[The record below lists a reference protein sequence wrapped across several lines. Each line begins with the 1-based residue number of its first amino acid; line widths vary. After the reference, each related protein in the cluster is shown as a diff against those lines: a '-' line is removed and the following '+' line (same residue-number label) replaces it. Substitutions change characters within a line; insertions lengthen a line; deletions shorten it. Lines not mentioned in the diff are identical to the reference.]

1 MKSSGY
7 IIKTILGLIYI
18 VVIYFLLGYFG
29 HSVINGRP
37 EDVLLFS
44 AMVALIINMFLA
56 GFFETPRDV
65 IASSLNVMILMAPYL
80 KQENVWTNA
89 LFYYSIFCL
98 IVSILAVALYDP
110 EGSRTKNVISKY
122 FKQIAENFGNSKLLF
137 GLAIIGILISFYN
150 NQNMIF
156 YTISLGYV
164 LIISSKEIQELLYNS
179 IHFIW
184 RLFNK
189 QRLDIE
195 QPVGRLVAVQSKDT
209 FIIDLIDTKKRKQL
223 LHLFDFVEFRH
234 GAADNMFIRGFVID
248 RYALDSQQQ
257 IKVLMTTRDNKT
269 IHSNNEYEDNMV
281 YKISSDQVTPQDMA
295 ILNNFVGIVTERSD
309 ITKIRFEYSPN
320 KILTN
325 GSLLYVSVKA
335 NGNTDFESNYD
346 KVLYQVTQAVT
357 DIKQLEKGNETGLI
371 VATATQLGVWRNEQ
385 RNFENYGW
393 VPFVNSKVMIAND
406 VTGPE
411 PKNTEIELGTI
422 ENTSF
427 KVIVDINSLITHHTA
442 ILGTTGT
449 GKSVFSRNLIRQL
462 SEKNT
467 KIFCIDFTGDT
478 KQHLDCV
485 NVVDLAEEF
494 DGVEI
499 QILQKDYT
507 YLNKNKSLSEHIRNY
522 VEIQDAVFGK
532 TPKEAKFLERDI
544 KNFLKEKIKAFIA
557 DAGHNIGI
565 LEFSSLSNTVESLEY
580 TKFFFMALFELAK
593 AGTFKDIKLCLM
605 LEEAH
610 TLIPEWNS
618 VAGAD
623 DKTAR
628 RLTNTIAQIAL
639 QGRKYN
645 VGLLVIAQRT
655 ANVSK
660 TILTQCN
667 TIISF
672 KQFDNTS
679 RDFLINHF
687 GEEFVKSLPS
697 LKFRQAVIAGKA
709 LVSDMPIMFKV
720 PNIDEASN
728 INQTSPQQVVTET
741 ISLAEGTEGVIVP
754 EETKIFHANTDFN
767 IK

>member
-7 IIKTILGLIYI
+7 IIKTILGVIYI

-44 AMVALIINMFLA
+44 AMVALIVNMFLA

-110 EGSRTKNVISKY
+110 ESSRTKNVISKY

-150 NQNMIF
+150 NQNMMF

-223 LHLFDFVEFRH
+223 LQLFDFVEFRH

-257 IKVLMTTRDNKT
+257 IKVLMTTRDDKT
-269 IHSNNEYEDNMV
+269 THSNNEYEDNMA
-281 YKISSDQVTPQDMA
+281 YKISPDHVTEQDMI
-295 ILNNFVGIVTERSD
+295 ILNSFVGTVTERSD

-320 KILTN
+320 KALTN

-335 NGNTDFESNYD
+335 NSNIEFEQSYD

-393 VPFVNSKVMIAND
+393 VPSVNSKVMIAND

-411 PKNTEIELGTI
+411 PRNTEIELGTI

-462 SEKNT
+462 SEKNI

-485 NVVDLAEEF
+485 NVIDLAEEF
-494 DGVEI
+494 VGKDI
-499 QILQKDYT
+499 QITQKECTCAD
-507 YLNKNKSLSEHIRNY
+507 KNKPLYEHIRNY
-522 VEIQDAVFGK
+522 VEIQEAVFGK
-532 TPKEAKFLERDI
+532 TPKEAKFLDLNI
-544 KNFLKEKIKAFIA
+544 KTFLKEKIKAFIA
-557 DAGHNIGI
+557 DAEHNIGI
-565 LEFSSLSNTVESLEY
+565 LEFASLSNTVESLEY

-593 AGTFKDIKLCLM
+593 VGTFKNTKVCLM

-709 LVSDMPIMFKV
+709 LISDMPIMFKV
-720 PNIDEASN
+720 PNIDEVSN
-728 INQTSPQQVVTET
+728 INQTPPQQVVTET
-741 ISLAEGTEGVIVP
+741 IPLAEETEGVIVP
-754 EETKIFHANTDFN
+754 EETKIFQANTDFN
-767 IK
+767 IE